1 MPEISRRIKNLKP
14 YPFAELEKA
23 KRAALAKGVDVI
35 DLSIGD
41 PDIPT
46 PDHIVKAMQ
55 EAVARPAN
63 HRYPSSAGMMSF
75 REAVAAWYKDRYGIG
90 LDPATEVVSL
100 IGSKE
105 AVAHLPLAYVDAGD
119 VVLCPSPG
127 YPVYEI
133 GTMFAGGEVFQM
145 PLLESND
152 YLPDLTAIPEAM
164 YRRAKLMWL
173 NYPNNPTSAPATREF
188 FAEAIEYAQ
197 KYDFLIAHDFAYSE
211 LFFDGQRPVSF
222 LEVDG
227 AREVGIELHSL
238 SKSYSMTGWRIGYA
252 VGNPKHIGA
261 LAQIKSNI
269 DSGAFQAVQE
279 AAIAALAT
287 DEAVL
292 EALRKRYEAR
302 RDALYD
308 GLTSAGFTVNKPG
321 ATFYLWCRVPGG
333 KGTSAEYAKALME
346 KTGILATPGTAFG
359 DVGEGY
365 IRFALTVGVERIKEA
380 VKRIQSF

>member
-1 MPEISRRIKNLKP
+1 MPEISRRIRNLKP

-46 PDHIVKAMQ
+46 PDHIVTAMQ

-63 HRYPSSAGMMSF
+63 HRYPSSTGMMSF
-75 REAVAAWYKDRYGIG
+75 REAVAAWYRDRYGIG

-133 GTMFAGGEVFQM
+133 GTMFAGGEVYQM
-145 PLLESND
+145 PLLESNE

-188 FAEAIEYAQ
+188 FAEAIEYAR

-222 LEVDG
+222 LEVEG

-252 VGNPKHIGA
+252 VGNPRHIGA

-321 ATFYLWCRVPGG
+321 ATFYLWCRVPAG

-365 IRFALTVGVERIKEA
+365 IRFALTVGVERIREA
-380 VKRIQSF
+380 VSRIKSI